1 MDSTMLNSIRSNN
14 HRELSRAISHI
25 ENDQDIS
32 PDYFIQ
38 LHPYIQQ
45 SIRIGITGPPG
56 VGKSSLVDCLIPEI
70 LSQDKSVGV
79 VAVDPTSPF
88 SGGALLGDRIR
99 MNRFYDNNDVYIRSM
114 GSHQYLGGL
123 AKKAQDVG
131 DVIAA
136 SGKDI
141 IIFETVGIGQAEHD
155 VVKAVDLTV
164 VVLMPGTG
172 DEIQLMKAGL
182 MEIADI
188 FVINK
193 TDKKGANRLAQTLQA
208 LLHSFSKPNSLEP
221 PVINTIAS
229 TGEGVFDWY
238 KLIED
243 HLKEMDKR
251 GILESKRL
259 ERHQDRIRGVIQ
271 DRLLSK
277 FWSSHRL
284 EQLEKATQS
293 VESIQSSPYEI
304 AEELLT
310 AFENG

>member
-1 MDSTMLNSIRSNN
+1 MLNSIRSNN
-14 HRELSRAISHI
+14 HRELSRTISHI

-208 LLHSFSKPNSLEP
+208 LLHSFSKPDSLEP

-259 ERHQDRIRGVIQ
+259 ERHRERIRGLIQ

-293 VESIQSSPYEI
+293 VASIQSSPYEI

>member
-123 AKKAQDVG
+123 AKKAQEVG

-208 LLHSFSKPNSLEP
+208 LLHSFSKPDSLEP

-259 ERHQDRIRGVIQ
+259 ERHQDRIRGLIQ

>member
-79 VAVDPTSPF
+79 VAVDPSSPF

-208 LLHSFSKPNSLEP
+208 LLHSFSKPDSLEP

-243 HLKEMDKR
+243 HLKELDKR

-259 ERHQDRIRGVIQ
+259 ERHRERIRGLIQ

-293 VESIQSSPYEI
+293 VASIQSSPYEI
-304 AEELLT
+304 AEEFLT

>member
-70 LSQDKSVGV
+70 LSQAKSVGV
-79 VAVDPTSPF
+79 VAVDPSSPF

-123 AKKAQDVG
+123 AKKAQEVG

-208 LLHSFSKPNSLEP
+208 LLHSFSKPDSLEP

-238 KLIED
+238 NLIGD

-259 ERHQDRIRGVIQ
+259 ERHRDRIRGLIQ

-293 VESIQSSPYEI
+293 VESIQFSPYEI
-304 AEELLT
+304 AEGLLT
-310 AFENG
+310 SFENG

>member
-70 LSQDKSVGV
+70 LSQAKSVGV

-123 AKKAQDVG
+123 AKKAQEVG

-208 LLHSFSKPNSLEP
+208 LLHSFSKPDSLEP

-238 KLIED
+238 NLIGD

-259 ERHQDRIRGVIQ
+259 ERHRDRIRGLIQ

>member
-14 HRELSRAISHI
+14 HRDLSRAISHI

-45 SIRIGITGPPG
+45 SVRIGITGPPG

-70 LSQDKSVGV
+70 LSQAKSVGV
-79 VAVDPTSPF
+79 VAVDPSSPF

-123 AKKAQDVG
+123 AKKAQEVG

-208 LLHSFSKPNSLEP
+208 LLHSFSKPDSLEP

-238 KLIED
+238 NLIGD

-259 ERHQDRIRGVIQ
+259 ERHRDRIRGLIQ

>member
-1 MDSTMLNSIRSNN
+1 MDSTMLKSIRSNN

-114 GSHQYLGGL
+114 GTHQYLGGL

-208 LLHSFSKPNSLEP
+208 LLHSFSKPDSLEP

-238 KLIED
+238 KLIGD

-259 ERHQDRIRGVIQ
+259 ERHRERIRGLIQ

>member
-14 HRELSRAISHI
+14 HRDLSRAISHI

-70 LSQDKSVGV
+70 LSQAKSVGV
-79 VAVDPTSPF
+79 VAVDPSSPF

-193 TDKKGANRLAQTLQA
+193 TDKKGANRLAQTLQS
-208 LLHSFSKPNSLEP
+208 LLHSFSKPDSLEP

-238 KLIED
+238 NLIGD

-259 ERHQDRIRGVIQ
+259 ERHRDRIRGLIQ

>member
-56 VGKSSLVDCLIPEI
+56 VGKSSLVDCLIQEI

-114 GSHQYLGGL
+114 GTHQYLGGL

-208 LLHSFSKPNSLEP
+208 LLHSFSKPDSLEP

-243 HLKEMDKR
+243 HLKELDKR

-259 ERHQDRIRGVIQ
+259 ERHRERIRGLVQ

-293 VESIQSSPYEI
+293 VASIQSSPYEI
-304 AEELLT
+304 AEEFLT

>member
-1 MDSTMLNSIRSNN
+1 MDSTMLKSIRSNN

-70 LSQDKSVGV
+70 LSQAKSVGV

-155 VVKAVDLTV
+155 VVTAVDLTV

-208 LLHSFSKPNSLEP
+208 LLHSFSKPDSLEP

-259 ERHQDRIRGVIQ
+259 ERHQDRIRGLIQ

>member
-32 PDYFIQ
+32 PEYFIQ

-208 LLHSFSKPNSLEP
+208 LLHSFSKPDSLEP

-259 ERHQDRIRGVIQ
+259 ERHRERIRGLIQ

-293 VESIQSSPYEI
+293 VASIQSSPYEI
-304 AEELLT
+304 AEEFLT

>member
-1 MDSTMLNSIRSNN
+1 MDSTMLKSIRSNN
-14 HRELSRAISHI
+14 HRELSKAISHI

-155 VVKAVDLTV
+155 VVTAVDLTV

-208 LLHSFSKPNSLEP
+208 LLHSFSKPDSLEP

-259 ERHQDRIRGVIQ
+259 ERHRERIRGLVQ
-271 DRLLSK
+271 DRLLRK

>member
-1 MDSTMLNSIRSNN
+1 MDSTMLKSIRSNN
-14 HRELSRAISHI
+14 HRELSKAISHI

-99 MNRFYDNNDVYIRSM
+99 MNRFFDNNNVYIRSM

-208 LLHSFSKPNSLEP
+208 LLHSFSKPDSLEP

-259 ERHQDRIRGVIQ
+259 ERHRERIRGLIQ

-293 VESIQSSPYEI
+293 VASIQSSPYEI

>member
-14 HRELSRAISHI
+14 HRELSRTISHI

-70 LSQDKSVGV
+70 LSQDKSVGI

-99 MNRFYDNNDVYIRSM
+99 MNRFFDNNDVYIRSL

-164 VVLMPGTG
+164 VVLMPGIG

-193 TDKKGANRLAQTLQA
+193 TDKKGAKRLAQTLQA
-208 LLHSFSKPNSLEP
+208 LLHSFSKPDSLEP

-243 HLKEMDKR
+243 QLKEMDKK

-259 ERHQDRIRGVIQ
+259 ERHRERIRGLIQ
-271 DRLLSK
+271 DRLLRK

-293 VESIQSSPYEI
+293 VASIQSSPYEI
-304 AEELLT
+304 AEEFLT

>member
-1 MDSTMLNSIRSNN
+1 MLKSIRSNN
-14 HRELSRAISHI
+14 LRELSKAISFI
-25 ENDQDIS
+25 ENDKDI
-32 PDYFIQ
+32 PPEYFIQ
-38 LHPYIQQ
+38 LHPYIHQ

-56 VGKSSLVDCLIPEI
+56 VGKSSLVDRLIPEI

-99 MNRFYDNNDVYIRSM
+99 MNRYFDNNNVYIRSM
-114 GSHQYLGGL
+114 GSHQYSGGL
-123 AKKAQDVG
+123 AKKAQEVG

-182 MEIADI
+182 MEIANI

-193 TDKKGANRLAQTLQA
+193 SDKKGANRLAQTLQA
-208 LLHSFSKPNSLEP
+208 LLHSFSKADSLEP

-229 TGEGVFDWY
+229 TGEGVFGLY
-238 KLIED
+238 KLIVD
-243 HLKEMDKR
+243 HLKKMDKM
-251 GILESKRL
+251 GMLESKRL
-259 ERHQDRIRGVIQ
+259 ERHRERIRRLIQ
-271 DRLLSK
+271 DRLLSR
-277 FWSSHRL
+277 FWSPHRL
-284 EQLEKATQS
+284 EQLEKVTQS
-293 VESIQSSPYEI
+293 VESIQSSPYKI

-310 AFENG
+310 VFENG

>member
-208 LLHSFSKPNSLEP
+208 LLHSFSKPDSLEP

-238 KLIED
+238 NLIGD

-259 ERHQDRIRGVIQ
+259 ERHRDRIRGLIQ

>member
-45 SIRIGITGPPG
+45 SVRIGITGPPG

-70 LSQDKSVGV
+70 LSQAKSVGV
-79 VAVDPTSPF
+79 VAVDPSSPF

-123 AKKAQDVG
+123 AKKAQEVG

-208 LLHSFSKPNSLEP
+208 LLHSFSKPDSLEP

-238 KLIED
+238 NLIGD

-259 ERHQDRIRGVIQ
+259 ERHRDRIRGLIQ

-293 VESIQSSPYEI
+293 VESIQFSPYEI
-304 AEELLT
+304 AEGLLT
-310 AFENG
+310 SFENG

>member
-14 HRELSRAISHI
+14 HRDLSRAISHI

-70 LSQDKSVGV
+70 LSQAKSVGV
-79 VAVDPTSPF
+79 VAVDPSSPF

-123 AKKAQDVG
+123 AKKAQEVG

-208 LLHSFSKPNSLEP
+208 LLHSFSKPDSLEP

-243 HLKEMDKR
+243 HLKELDKR

-259 ERHQDRIRGVIQ
+259 ERHRERIRGLIQ

-277 FWSSHRL
+277 FWSLHRL

>member
-14 HRELSRAISHI
+14 HRDLSRAISHI

-70 LSQDKSVGV
+70 LSQAKSVGV
-79 VAVDPTSPF
+79 VAVDPSSPF

-123 AKKAQDVG
+123 AKKAQEVG

-193 TDKKGANRLAQTLQA
+193 TDKKGANRLAQTLQS
-208 LLHSFSKPNSLEP
+208 LLHSFSKPDSLEP

-238 KLIED
+238 NLIGD

-259 ERHQDRIRGVIQ
+259 ERHRDRIRGLIQ

-293 VESIQSSPYEI
+293 VESIQSSPYQI

>member
-1 MDSTMLNSIRSNN
+1 MLDSVFRSNN

-70 LSQDKSVGV
+70 LSQAKSVGV
-79 VAVDPTSPF
+79 VAVDPSSPF

-123 AKKAQDVG
+123 AKKAQEVG

-193 TDKKGANRLAQTLQA
+193 TDKKGANRLAQTLQS
-208 LLHSFSKPNSLEP
+208 LLHSFSKPDSLEP

-238 KLIED
+238 NLIGD

-259 ERHQDRIRGVIQ
+259 ERHRDRIRGLIQ

>member
-56 VGKSSLVDCLIPEI
+56 VGKSSLVDCVIPEI

-99 MNRFYDNNDVYIRSM
+99 MNRFFDNNDVYIRSM
-114 GSHQYLGGL
+114 GTHQYLGGL

-208 LLHSFSKPNSLEP
+208 LLHSFSKPDSLEP

-238 KLIED
+238 KLIGD

-259 ERHQDRIRGVIQ
+259 ERHRERIRGLIQ

-293 VESIQSSPYEI
+293 VASIQSSPYEI

-310 AFENG
+310 AFEND

>member
-14 HRELSRAISHI
+14 HRELSRAISDI

-45 SIRIGITGPPG
+45 SVRIGITGPPG

-70 LSQDKSVGV
+70 LSQAKSVGV
-79 VAVDPTSPF
+79 VAVDPSSPF

-123 AKKAQDVG
+123 AKKAQEVG

-208 LLHSFSKPNSLEP
+208 LLHSFSKPDSLEP

-238 KLIED
+238 NLIGD

-259 ERHQDRIRGVIQ
+259 ERHRDRIRGLIQ
-271 DRLLSK
+271 DRLLRK
-277 FWSSHRL
+277 FWSSHQL

>member
-14 HRELSRAISHI
+14 HRELSRTISHI

-38 LHPYIQQ
+38 LHPYTQQ

-164 VVLMPGTG
+164 VVLMPGIG

-208 LLHSFSKPNSLEP
+208 LLHSFSKPDSLEP

-259 ERHQDRIRGVIQ
+259 ERHRERIRGLIQ

-293 VESIQSSPYEI
+293 VASIQSSPYEI
-304 AEELLT
+304 AEEFLT

>member
-45 SIRIGITGPPG
+45 SVRIGITGPPG

-70 LSQDKSVGV
+70 LSQAKSVGV
-79 VAVDPTSPF
+79 VAVDPSSPF

-123 AKKAQDVG
+123 AKKAQEVG

-208 LLHSFSKPNSLEP
+208 LLHSFSKPDSLEP

-238 KLIED
+238 NLIGD

-259 ERHQDRIRGVIQ
+259 ERHRDRIRGLIQ

-304 AEELLT
+304 AEELVT

>member
-114 GSHQYLGGL
+114 GTHQYLGGL

-208 LLHSFSKPNSLEP
+208 LLHSFSKPDSLEP

-243 HLKEMDKR
+243 HLKEMDKS

-259 ERHQDRIRGVIQ
+259 ERHRERIRGLIQ

>member
-1 MDSTMLNSIRSNN
+1 MDSTMLKSIRSNN
-14 HRELSRAISHI
+14 HRELSKAISHI

-155 VVKAVDLTV
+155 VITAVDLTV

-208 LLHSFSKPNSLEP
+208 LLHSFSKPDSLEP

-238 KLIED
+238 KLIGD

-259 ERHQDRIRGVIQ
+259 ERHRERIRGLVQ

>member
-14 HRELSRAISHI
+14 HRDLSRAISHI

-70 LSQDKSVGV
+70 LSQAKSVGV
-79 VAVDPTSPF
+79 VAVDPSSPF

-123 AKKAQDVG
+123 AKKAQEVG

-193 TDKKGANRLAQTLQA
+193 TDKKGANRLAQTLQS
-208 LLHSFSKPNSLEP
+208 LLHSFSKPDSLEP

-238 KLIED
+238 NLIGD

-259 ERHQDRIRGVIQ
+259 ERHRDRIRGLIQ

>member
-1 MDSTMLNSIRSNN
+1 MKKNLIAELQDGNSNILSN
-14 HRELSRAISHI
+14 LISAV
-25 ENDQDIS
+25 ENGLAAKQYSEI
-32 PDYFIQ
+32 Y
-38 LHPYIQQ
+38 PY
-45 SIRIGITGPPG
+45 SHDTVRIGITGPPG
-56 VGKSSLVDCLIPEI
+56 AGKSTLINQLITLIRNE
-70 LSQDKSVGV
+70 DKNVGV
-79 VAVDPTSPF
+79 ISVDPTSPF
-88 SGGALLGDRIR
+88 TGGALLGDRIR
-99 MNRFYDNNDVYIRSM
+99 MNRYFDNNNVYIRSM
-114 GSHQYLGGL
+114 GSHQYSGGL
-123 AKKAQDVG
+123 AKKAQEVG

-193 TDKKGANRLAQTLQA
+193 TDKKGGNRLAQTLQA
-208 LLHSFSKPNSLEP
+208 LLHSFSRQDSLEP

-238 KLIED
+238 KPIVGQLN
-243 HLKEMDKR
+243 EMDKR
-251 GILESKRL
+251 GLRESKRL
-259 ERHQDRIRGVIQ
+259 EIHRERIRRLIQ
-271 DRLLSK
+271 DRLLSR
-277 FWSSHRL
+277 FWSPHRL

-293 VESIQSSPYEI
+293 VKSIQSSPYKI
-304 AEELLT
+304 AEEILT

>member
-99 MNRFYDNNDVYIRSM
+99 MNRFFDNNNVYIRSM

-155 VVKAVDLTV
+155 VVTAVDLTV

-208 LLHSFSKPNSLEP
+208 LLHSFSKPDSLEP

-238 KLIED
+238 KLIGD

-259 ERHQDRIRGVIQ
+259 ERHQDRIRGLIQ
-271 DRLLSK
+271 DRLLRK

>member
-70 LSQDKSVGV
+70 LSQAKSVGV

-99 MNRFYDNNDVYIRSM
+99 MNRFFDNNNVYIRSM

-155 VVKAVDLTV
+155 VVTAVDLTV

-208 LLHSFSKPNSLEP
+208 LLHSFSKPDSLEP

-259 ERHQDRIRGVIQ
+259 ERHRERIRGLIQ

>member
-14 HRELSRAISHI
+14 HRELSRAISDI

-45 SIRIGITGPPG
+45 SVRIGITGPPG

-70 LSQDKSVGV
+70 LSQAKSVGV
-79 VAVDPTSPF
+79 VAVDPSSPF

-99 MNRFYDNNDVYIRSM
+99 MNRFFDNNDVYIRSM

-208 LLHSFSKPNSLEP
+208 LLHSFSKPDSLEP

-238 KLIED
+238 NLIGD

-259 ERHQDRIRGVIQ
+259 ERHRDRIRGLIQ

-277 FWSSHRL
+277 IWSSHRL

-293 VESIQSSPYEI
+293 VESIQSSPYQI

>member
-99 MNRFYDNNDVYIRSM
+99 MNRFFDNNDVYIRSM

-208 LLHSFSKPNSLEP
+208 LLHSFSKPDSLEP

-243 HLKEMDKR
+243 HLKELDKR

-259 ERHQDRIRGVIQ
+259 ERHRERIRGLVQ

-293 VESIQSSPYEI
+293 VASIQSSPYEI

>member
-1 MDSTMLNSIRSNN
+1 MDSTMLKSIRSNN
-14 HRELSRAISHI
+14 HRELSKAISHI
-25 ENDQDIS
+25 ENDQDIPS
-32 PDYFIQ
+32 DYFIQ

-99 MNRFYDNNDVYIRSM
+99 MNRFFDNNNVYIRSM

-155 VVKAVDLTV
+155 VVTAVDLTV

-208 LLHSFSKPNSLEP
+208 LLHSFSKPDSLEP

-238 KLIED
+238 KLIGD

-259 ERHQDRIRGVIQ
+259 ERHRERIRGLIQ

>member
-70 LSQDKSVGV
+70 LSQAKSVGV

-99 MNRFYDNNDVYIRSM
+99 MNRFFDNNDVYIRSM

-155 VVKAVDLTV
+155 VVTAVDLTV

-208 LLHSFSKPNSLEP
+208 LLHSFSKPDSLEP

-259 ERHQDRIRGVIQ
+259 ERHRDRIRGLIQ

>member
-114 GSHQYLGGL
+114 GTHQYLGGL

-208 LLHSFSKPNSLEP
+208 LLHSFSKPDSLEP

-259 ERHQDRIRGVIQ
+259 ERHQDRIRGLIQ
-271 DRLLSK
+271 DRLLRK

>member
-243 HLKEMDKR
+243 HLKELDKR

-259 ERHQDRIRGVIQ
+259 ERHQDRIRGLIQ

-293 VESIQSSPYEI
+293 VASIQSSPYEI
-304 AEELLT
+304 AEEFLT

>member
-14 HRELSRAISHI
+14 HRELSRAISDI

-70 LSQDKSVGV
+70 LSQAKSVGV
-79 VAVDPTSPF
+79 VAVDPSSPF

-123 AKKAQDVG
+123 AKKAQEVG

-208 LLHSFSKPNSLEP
+208 LLHSFSKPDSLEP

-238 KLIED
+238 NLIGD

-259 ERHQDRIRGVIQ
+259 ERHRDRIRGLIQ

>member
-99 MNRFYDNNDVYIRSM
+99 MNRFFDNNDVYIRSM

-208 LLHSFSKPNSLEP
+208 LLHSFSKPDSLEP

-243 HLKEMDKR
+243 HLKELDKR

-259 ERHQDRIRGVIQ
+259 ERHRERIRGLIQ

-293 VESIQSSPYEI
+293 VASIQSSPYEI
-304 AEELLT
+304 AEEFLT

>member
-1 MDSTMLNSIRSNN
+1 MLNSIRSNN
-14 HRELSRAISHI
+14 HRDLSRAISHI

-70 LSQDKSVGV
+70 LSQAKSVGV
-79 VAVDPTSPF
+79 VAVDPSSPF

-123 AKKAQDVG
+123 AKKAQEVG

-193 TDKKGANRLAQTLQA
+193 TDKKGANRLAQTLQS
-208 LLHSFSKPNSLEP
+208 LLHSFSKPDSLEP

-238 KLIED
+238 KLIGD

-259 ERHQDRIRGVIQ
+259 ERHRDRIRGLIQ

-293 VESIQSSPYEI
+293 VESIQSSPYQI

>member
-32 PDYFIQ
+32 PEYFIQ

-188 FVINK
+188 FVVNK

-208 LLHSFSKPNSLEP
+208 LLHSFSKPDSLEP

-243 HLKEMDKR
+243 HLKELDKR

-259 ERHQDRIRGVIQ
+259 ERHRERIRGLIQ

-293 VESIQSSPYEI
+293 VASIQSSPYEI
-304 AEELLT
+304 AEEFLT